1 VGLKTSTQNCNLAR
15 SLLRAFDIS
24 HNSNLLNTTMIPET
38 TNPEN
43 QESLDESIIEISP
56 IPAKPPG
63 SYVKHAMRNMVRK
76 RGKSLQH
83 FFLSTVG
90 LLILFVGLAYL
101 TR

>member
-1 VGLKTSTQNCNLAR
+1 MGFKRLTQNCNLAR
-15 SLLRAFDIS
+15 SLLRAFNIS

-43 QESLDESIIEISP
+43 QESLEPIIEISP
-56 IPAKPPG
+56 VPAKPPG

>member
-1 VGLKTSTQNCNLAR
+1 M
-15 SLLRAFDIS
+15 
-24 HNSNLLNTTMIPET
+24 TTET

-43 QESLDESIIEISP
+43 LQPDPEITTEAIAAEALTADKESVK
-56 IPAKPPG
+56 KPD
-63 SYVKHAMRNMVRK
+63 SYVKLAMRNMVRK

-90 LLILFVGLAYL
+90 LLVLFIGLAYL

>member
-1 VGLKTSTQNCNLAR
+1 M
-15 SLLRAFDIS
+15 
-24 HNSNLLNTTMIPET
+24 TTET

-43 QESLDESIIEISP
+43 QENLEPTEALGEPSAEHNETTTP
-56 IPAKPPG
+56 VKPPG
-63 SYVKHAMRNMVRK
+63 SYVKLAMRNMVRK

-90 LLILFVGLAYL
+90 LLVLFVGLAYL